1 MEGQDRA
8 PGLMSQ
14 EGELAKLLDKALR
27 ELGDAGRTERA
38 CRLAAQAFAVLE
50 KSDPGLAER
59 FTGTLHHL
67 TCVPPTMSPQAT
79 EAAAQGVGG

>member
-1 MEGQDRA
+1 
-8 PGLMSQ
+8 MSAQ
-14 EGELAKLLDKALR
+14 GELARLLDKALR

-50 KSDPGLAER
+50 KEDPELAER

-67 TCVPPTMSPQAT
+67 TCVPPGRSPRVTGPGT
-79 EAAAQGVGG
+79 EGVAR

>member
-1 MEGQDRA
+1 
-8 PGLMSQ
+8 MSE
-14 EGELAKLLDKALR
+14 EGELARLLDRALR

-50 KSDPGLAER
+50 KKDPGLAER

-67 TCVPPTMSPQAT
+67 TCMPPGRSPDVTGLGA
-79 EAAAQGVGG
+79 EGVGE

>member
-1 MEGQDRA
+1 MSEG
-8 PGLMSQ
+8 
-14 EGELAKLLDKALR
+14 GELARLLDKALR
-27 ELGDAGRTERA
+27 ELGDAGWTELA

>member
-1 MEGQDRA
+1 MSEG
-8 PGLMSQ
+8 
-14 EGELAKLLDKALR
+14 GELARLLDKALR
-27 ELGDAGRTERA
+27 ELGDAGRTELA

>member
-1 MEGQDRA
+1 
-8 PGLMSQ
+8 MSAQ
-14 EGELAKLLDKALR
+14 GELARLLDKALR

-50 KSDPGLAER
+50 KEDPELAER

-67 TCVPPTMSPQAT
+67 TCVPPTRSPEAT
-79 EAAAQGVGG
+79 EAGAQGVGG